1 MIQYL
6 PYGGFKWID
15 PGSFNS
21 VNVKADSH
29 ISHILEVDLS
39 YPKELHDAHNEYPYC
54 FEHTTLKDDVLSP
67 FILDISLKSMSSLLG
82 EAVN

>member
-15 PGSFNS
+15 PQGFNLS
-21 VNVKADSH
+21 DVRSDFD
-29 ISHILEVDLS
+29 IGHILEVDLS

-54 FEHTTLKDDVLSP
+54 
-67 FILDISLKSMSSLLG
+67 
-82 EAVN
+82 

>member
-15 PGSFNS
+15 PGSFNLD
-21 VNVKADSH
+21 NVKADSD
-29 ISHILEVDLS
+29 IGHILEVDLS

-54 FEHTTLKDDVLSP
+54 CEHTTLRETCSRLM
-67 FILDISLKSMSSLLG
+67 LDTSRRNMDSLLG
-82 EAVN
+82 KVVN